1 MPARIKPKRPIKLY
15 LREWREHLEF
25 TQERL
30 GERIGSDGVDKGTVS
45 RWENFERKPTYN
57 VLGAYAEAL
66 GIPVTYLFRCPS
78 LDESLDEL
86 AANLSPKDRQKI
98 IRLVKELGRAS

>member
-1 MPARIKPKRPIKLY
+1 VR
-15 LREWREHLEF
+15 
-25 TQERL
+25 
-30 GERIGSDGVDKGTVS
+30 GSAPTVSKGTVS
-45 RWENFERKPTYN
+45 RGESFDRKPTYN

-86 AANLSPKDRQKI
+86 AANLSPKDRQRI